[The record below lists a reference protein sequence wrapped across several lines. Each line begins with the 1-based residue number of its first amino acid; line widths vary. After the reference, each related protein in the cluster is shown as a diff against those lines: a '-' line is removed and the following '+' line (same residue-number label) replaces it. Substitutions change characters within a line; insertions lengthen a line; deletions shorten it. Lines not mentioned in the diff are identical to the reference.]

1 LRRRRR
7 GSVYSNPMNARTKE
21 KPNTPLHAWLG
32 ALALGALGFALYL
45 PILPGSFLM
54 DDERLVKLDNPI
66 LSGKLGPLSI
76 WFQADFPLSNF
87 VFWLQWLAWGHN
99 PAGYHAVNILLHGA
113 SAVLLWRIFVR
124 LKILGGWLAAALVAA
139 HPVGVA
145 SVGRI
150 AELKN
155 TLSLVFFLVSAW
167 AYLGYETSL
176 SNTGSHDPTKPVFRQ
191 RRAWIWYTVSL
202 MGFVLA
208 FLSKSTVLVL
218 PVMLLACA
226 AWQRGRITRQDV
238 LHTSPHFVLALGYG
252 LMAMWFQKYQALAGA
267 VESLQPHGFAERLIS
282 AGKAFWFY
290 LGKSL
295 LPLNLN
301 LVYPRWQV
309 NAVAPSA
316 YILLLLIAGMA
327 GLCWAFRRT
336 WGRHALFAL
345 VCFGAALFPAL
356 GFFDAQFLTKWQVS
370 DHLQY
375 LALIA
380 PIALVGATV
389 ASLPRAYLQ
398 SAVALVLLLGLS
410 ALTLQRAK
418 VFATEETLL
427 RDTLAKNPAAWAA
440 HNDLGCIS
448 AQKQDYS
455 AASAHF
461 AAALI
466 ANPSYPDAHLN
477 LGQTLA
483 VQGKFREAERHFLAV
498 LKTQPCNP
506 QAHRQLANAL
516 IDQHRNREALPH
528 LQRALSLHPDPQTR
542 LDFAA
547 LLHQSGDTSRAVMEL
562 RRGIALKPESPPAL
576 NNLAWLL
583 ATSSNKS
590 LRDGEKAVGYAEQA
604 CRLTNFKEAA
614 MVGTLAAAYA
624 EAGRFPQAIA
634 TAEIAGRL
642 ATAAGDTRIAAINEQ
657 FLSLYRSGKSWHEPD
672 TREKEM

>member
-1 LRRRRR
+1 
-7 GSVYSNPMNARTKE
+7 MNARTKE
-21 KPNTPLHAWLG
+21 KPNTPLHGWLS

-66 LSGKLGPLSI
+66 LSGKLGPLSV

-113 SAVLLWRIFVR
+113 SAVLLWRILVR
-124 LKILGGWLAAALVAA
+124 LKIPGGWLAAALFAA
-139 HPVGVA
+139 HPVCVA

-155 TLSLVFFLVSAW
+155 TLSLVFFLLSAW
-167 AYLGYETSL
+167 AYLGYETSI
-176 SNTGSHDPTKPVFRQ
+176 SDTGFHDPTKPVSRQ

-226 AWQRGRITRQDV
+226 AWQRGRVRRQDV

-267 VESLQPHGFAERLIS
+267 GEALQPHAFAERLIS
-282 AGKAFWFY
+282 ASKAFWFY

-316 YILLLLIAGMA
+316 YIPLLLIAGMA

-389 ASLPRAYLQ
+389 ASLPRAHLQ
-398 SAVALVLLLGLS
+398 STVSLVLLLGLS

-448 AQKQDYS
+448 AQKQDYY
-455 AASAHF
+455 AASHHF
-461 AAALI
+461 AAALD

-483 VQGKFREAERHFLAV
+483 IQGKSQEAEGHFLAV
-498 LKTQPCNP
+498 LEIQPYNAM
-506 QAHRQLANAL
+506 AHRQLAGAL
-516 IDQHRNREALPH
+516 AAQRRRREAIPH
-528 LQRALSLHPDPQTR
+528 FQRALSLHPDTQTR

-547 LLHQSGDTSRAVMEL
+547 LLYETGDPRRAAREL
-562 RRGIALKPESPPAL
+562 RRVVSLNPESSIAL

-583 ATSSNKS
+583 ATCSDES
-590 LRDGEKAVGYAEQA
+590 LRDGKKAVSCAERA
-604 CRLTNFKEAA
+604 CHLTGFKDA
-614 MVGTLAAAYA
+614 MTVGTLAAAYA
-624 EAGRFPQAIA
+624 EAGRFPQAVA

-642 ATAAGDTRIAAINEQ
+642 AAAAGDTRIAAVNEQ

-672 TREKEM
+672 TKGKEM